1 MRRHGCSLN
10 DRART
15 ICRECGINLTPIDDI
30 LLPVTKDPSTYKLP
44 PQNIDAE
51 ESIISAILMDNNTLL
66 DILDIL
72 RPEDFYRTAHQ
83 KIFGAISAMS
93 DNGDP
98 IDLVTLAEYL
108 RTKNQLEEIGGA
120 VYLARLVDTAPVP
133 SNATNYARIIR
144 DKATLRRLITASA
157 EITSECFN
165 NPGDVGDVID
175 HAQQVIFDIAEEKRK
190 PTYHHIG
197 TILHANFDM
206 IDKRRENPNMV
217 SGIPSGFTRF
227 DALSSGFQNSD
238 LIIVAARPGMG
249 KTALALNFARNAAME
264 AEVPVVFFSLEMSR
278 EQLSLRLLCAEARV
292 NSARVRDG
300 SFTDEHLQ
308 LLTDAADDL
317 STAPIYID
325 DSPGL
330 TSLEIKTKVRR
341 LKKEKKIGLVI
352 IDYLQLMTSR
362 SRLERRDLEISEMSR
377 SLKNLAKEI
386 DIPIIALSQLNRSL
400 EARAD
405 KRPVLSDLRES
416 GALEQDAD
424 LVMFLYRDELYNKD
438 ENNPNRGKAEL
449 ILSKQRNGP
458 IGMQH
463 LLFLDKYTRFENIA
477 YGYDMAAPSA

>member
-1 MRRHGCSLN
+1 VSK
-10 DRART
+10 
-15 ICRECGINLTPIDDI
+15 E
-30 LLPVTKDPSTYKLP
+30 PSNYKLP

-51 ESIISAILMDNNTLL
+51 ESIISAVLMDNNTLF

-83 KIFGAISAMS
+83 KIFEAFAVMS

-98 IDLVTLAEYL
+98 VDLVTLAEYL
-108 RTKNQLEEIGGA
+108 RNKNQLEAVGGA
-120 VYLARLVDTAPVP
+120 VYLAKLVDTAPVP
-133 SNATNYARIIR
+133 ANAVDYARIIR
-144 DKATLRRLITASA
+144 DKAVLRNLITASA
-157 EITSECFN
+157 EITSQCFDN
-165 NPGDVGDVID
+165 TANVDDVID
-175 HAQQVIFDIAEEKRK
+175 QAQRVVFEIAEEKRK

-197 TILHANFDM
+197 TILHSNFDM
-206 IDKRRENPNMV
+206 IEKRRANPNLA
-217 SGIPSGFTRF
+217 SGILTGFTRF
-227 DALSSGFQNSD
+227 DTLTAGFQNSD
-238 LIIVAARPGMG
+238 LIIIAARPGMG

-300 SFTDEHLQ
+300 SFTDEDFNSLSQ
-308 LLTDAADDL
+308 AADEL
-317 STAPIYID
+317 SRAPIYID
-325 DSPGL
+325 DAPGL

-341 LKKEKKIGLVI
+341 LKKDKNIGLVI

-400 EARAD
+400 EARSD

-449 ILSKQRNGP
+449 LLAKQRNGP
-458 IGMQH
+458 LGMQN
-463 LLFLDKYTRFENIA
+463 LLFLDEYTRFENIA
-477 YGYDMAAPSA
+477 YGYDDTGA

>member
-1 MRRHGCSLN
+1 VS
-10 DRART
+10 
-15 ICRECGINLTPIDDI
+15 
-30 LLPVTKDPSTYKLP
+30 KDPSTYKLP

-51 ESIISAILMDNNTLL
+51 ESIISAVLMDNNILM

-83 KIFGAISAMS
+83 KIFEAFIAMS
-93 DNGDP
+93 ERGDP
-98 IDLVTLAEYL
+98 VDLVTLAEHL
-108 RTKNQLEEIGGA
+108 RSANQLEAVGGA

-133 SNATNYARIIR
+133 SNAGDYARIIR
-144 DKATLRRLITASA
+144 DKAVLRSLITASA
-157 EITSECFN
+157 DITSQCFS
-165 NPGDVGDVID
+165 NPPDVDDIID
-175 HAQQVIFDIAEEKRK
+175 QAQRVIFEIAEEKRK

-197 TILHANFDM
+197 AILHANFDM
-206 IDKRRENPNMV
+206 IDKRKANPELVN
-217 SGIPSGFTRF
+217 GTPSGFTRF
-227 DALSSGFQNSD
+227 DTLTAGFQNSD

-249 KTALALNFARNAAME
+249 KTALALNFTRNAAME
-264 AEVPVVFFSLEMSR
+264 AEVPVAFFSLEMSR

-300 SFTDEHLQ
+300 TFTDEDFDRLSQ
-308 LLTDAADDL
+308 AADDL
-317 STAPIYID
+317 STAPIFID
-325 DSPGL
+325 DAPGL

-341 LKKEKKIGLVI
+341 LKKEKNIGLVI

-400 EARAD
+400 ESRQD

-424 LVMFLYRDELYNKD
+424 LVLFLYRDELYNKD

-449 ILSKQRNGP
+449 ILAKQRNGP
-458 IGMQH
+458 VGMQN
-463 LLFLDKYTRFENIA
+463 LLFLDEYTRFENIA
-477 YGYDMAAPSA
+477 YGYDDISGT